1 MPRYCFVGVLFLI
14 QFLFLEVPCS
24 DTADDSGLS
33 ALNLQYLVD
42 DVALCMQQGSS
53 QTVNNNLVIGKRNK
67 SSKEQKKKM
76 FALFYGTYY
85 TYPSTFIS

>member
-53 QTVNNNLVIGKRNK
+53 QTVNNNKRNK

-85 TYPSTFIS
+85 PNPSTFICNSS